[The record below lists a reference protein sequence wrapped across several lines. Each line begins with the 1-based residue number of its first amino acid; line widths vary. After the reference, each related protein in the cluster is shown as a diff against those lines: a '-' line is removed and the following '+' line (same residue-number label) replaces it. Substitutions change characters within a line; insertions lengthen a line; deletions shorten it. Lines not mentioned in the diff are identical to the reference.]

1 MLQCHSV
8 SIYNRKKKPQKA
20 KTPNPVLLNC
30 TTEYLKKGNVNAV
43 FTILDYIC
51 FSQMYPFLKGGFFKI
66 LKICISTPF
75 LVTSYLCK
83 PEMIFRIIFSKGTS
97 WEAFSIR

>member
-1 MLQCHSV
+1 MASYASVPFSFYLQQE
-8 SIYNRKKKPQKA
+8 KKKTQKA

-51 FSQMYPFLKGGFFKI
+51 FSQMYPFLKGGFF
-66 LKICISTPF
+66 
-75 LVTSYLCK
+75 
-83 PEMIFRIIFSKGTS
+83 
-97 WEAFSIR
+97 